1 MTEIYHDWRPCDP
14 VSECGH
20 SWQEFFKWIFAFSA
34 IINLLSG
41 VLYVSSGN
49 YHEKFIDTALTG
61 NPLRGAQLSSLDETF
76 EHVAH

>member
-14 VSECGH
+14 VWECGH

-49 YHEKFIDTALTG
+49 YELAPRSGTVFG
-61 NPLRGAQLSSLDETF
+61 GS
-76 EHVAH
+76 